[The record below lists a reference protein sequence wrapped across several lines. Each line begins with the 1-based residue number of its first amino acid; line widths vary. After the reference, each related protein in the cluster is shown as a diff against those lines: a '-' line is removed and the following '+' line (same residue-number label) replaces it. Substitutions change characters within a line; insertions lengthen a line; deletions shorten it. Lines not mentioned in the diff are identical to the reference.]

1 MNDPRQTRACWGEK
15 EIFRIYLTSD
25 TEVKNRHERG
35 QRRSEGSG
43 KRNVEVGG
51 TQWGR
56 ERSETG
62 GGGEDQ
68 METDRVKEERAD
80 CARRRFHVSLQ
91 KDSHKPTGPDSNLE
105 DAHERNNPISN

>member
-1 MNDPRQTRACWGEK
+1 MNVDSG
-15 EIFRIYLTSD
+15 
-25 TEVKNRHERG
+25 G
-35 QRRSEGSG
+35 RRVA
-43 KRNVEVGG
+43 KQKNVEVGDAV
-51 TQWGR
+51 GR

-80 CARRRFHVSLQ
+80 CARRGFRVSLQ
-91 KDSHKPTGPDSNLE
+91 KDSHKPTGPDSNVE